1 MFAQDRTTTL
11 YPIEIMFALV
21 ALVVLLVIG
30 RVMEELEW
38 SGIGIIFLIVV
49 VVAVIVSA
57 TGLHPALMTAVY
69 ALIDVGLILKIFKG
83 DLRTF

>member
-1 MFAQDRTTTL
+1 
-11 YPIEIMFALV
+11 MFALI

-30 RVMEELEW
+30 RVMGELEW
-38 SGIGIIFLIVV
+38 SGIGFVLLMV
-49 VVAVIVSA
+49 VVAAVIMNA